1 MATLNHRVEYLA
13 VLCLAALVRLI
24 PAPVSDLLGAGL
36 GRLAYYL
43 LASRRRITIDNLR
56 RGIGD
61 SLTDEQIQETARAV
75 FSNIG
80 RTIFELP
87 RLKRLGRE
95 DFDRIVVGSGEER
108 IRQALSGGKGG
119 ILVAPHM
126 GSWEMMSGWV
136 TAQGFPVDLLIGI
149 QHNSLVDEL
158 LIDLRRSMGVGVIR
172 SDRGVRGV
180 FKALKANRLIG
191 VVADQHDPANGVIL
205 DFFGR
210 KAAQVRGPAAFSVKI
225 GCPVIPMAIRRERY
239 DRHVVMAG
247 ELIYPPCSGDVEQDI
262 VDVTVK
268 YTRFFEDIIRQYPD
282 QWMWTHRRWKV

>member
-1 MATLNHRVEYLA
+1 VEYFA
-13 VLCLAALVRLI
+13 VLCLAALARLI

-61 SLTDEQIQETARAV
+61 SLTDKQIQETARAV

-87 RLKRLGRE
+87 RLKRLSRE
-95 DFDRIVVGSGEER
+95 DFDRIVAGSGQEK

-119 ILVAPHM
+119 ILIAPHF
-126 GSWEMMSGWV
+126 GNWEMMAGWV
-136 TAQGFPVDLLIGI
+136 AAQGFPMDLLIGI

-158 LIDLRRSMGVGVIR
+158 LIGLRRSMGVGIIR
-172 SDRGVRGV
+172 SDTGVRGV

-191 VVADQHDPANGVIL
+191 VVADQHDPANGIIL

-210 KAAQVRGPAAFSVKI
+210 KASQVKGPAAFSVKI
-225 GCPVIPMAIRRERY
+225 GCPVIPMALRRERY
-239 DRHVVMAG
+239 DRHVAMIGDV
-247 ELIYPPCSGDVEQDI
+247 IYPPCSGNVDQDI
-262 VDVTVK
+262 LDVTLQ
-268 YTRFFEDIIRQYPD
+268 YTRFFEEIIRRHPD